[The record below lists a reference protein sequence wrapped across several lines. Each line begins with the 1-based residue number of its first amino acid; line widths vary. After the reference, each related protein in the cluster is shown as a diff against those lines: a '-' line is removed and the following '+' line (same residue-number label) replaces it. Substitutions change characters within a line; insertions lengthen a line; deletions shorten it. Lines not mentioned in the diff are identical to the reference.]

1 MSSTLPPAG
10 TVHVIADDA
19 EALAAAHAFAAEI
32 APGASARD
40 RSGEPPFAELER
52 FAQTG
57 LLAIQV
63 PKAYGGAGVRN
74 ETLAEVYRVI
84 AVADPAI
91 AQVPQNHVQFMD
103 AAKRF
108 TTEAQRARYCAEILA
123 GGRFGNALSERGG
136 VNPLDLRSTIK
147 RDAAGVLRLNG
158 TKYYATGA
166 LTASTIPAI
175 AVDDAGGF
183 TCAFVPRDTP
193 GIEVLQDWTAFG
205 QRATISGSVV
215 FTDVAVDDD
224 WVIEDFPLPASEKTI
239 FHATHQIVHAAIDV
253 GIARAALEDGKRY
266 VRERARPFFETGLA
280 RAADD
285 PFVIQQIGRLTVRVE
300 ACEALL
306 ARAGRL
312 LDEADRLGS
321 EQSIDEARVGV
332 AGAKAFAGEIALQV
346 ANDIFELT
354 GTSAADLSH
363 NLDRHWRNARV
374 HTLHDAN
381 RIKYQY
387 VGNYW
392 LNGVGPAA
400 EALLV

>member
-1 MSSTLPPAG
+1 VSTIPAPG
-10 TVHVIADDA
+10 TVHVIRDDA
-19 EALAAAHAFAAEI
+19 EAIAAAHAFAAEI
-32 APGASARD
+32 APTASDRD

-63 PKAYGGAGVRN
+63 PKQYGGAGVSN
-74 ETLAEVYRVI
+74 ETLVEVYRII

-103 AAKRF
+103 ATKRF
-108 TTEAQRARYCAEILA
+108 TSEAQRARYCAEILA

-136 VNPLDLRSTIK
+136 VTPLDIRSTIK
-147 RDAAGVLRLNG
+147 RDANGVLRLNG
-158 TKYYATGA
+158 TKFYSTGA
-166 LTASTIPAI
+166 LTASTIPAV
-175 AVDDAGGF
+175 AVNDEGTF
-183 TCAFVPRDTP
+183 TCAFIPRDTP
-193 GIEVLQDWTAFG
+193 GVEPKQDWTAFG

-215 FTDVAVDDD
+215 FTDVAVDDE
-224 WVIEDFPLPASEKTI
+224 WVIRDFPMPATEKLT
-239 FHATHQIVHAAIDV
+239 FHATHQAIHVAIDV
-253 GIARAALEDGKRY
+253 GIARAALEDAKRY
-266 VRERARPFFETGLA
+266 VLERARPFFETGLT

-285 PFVIQQIGRLTVRVE
+285 PFVIQQIGRMTVRVE

-306 ARAGRL
+306 AKAARL
-312 LDEADRLGS
+312 LDEAERLGT

-332 AGAKAFAGEIALQV
+332 AGAKAYACEIALEV
-346 ANDIFELT
+346 ATDIFELT
-354 GTSAADLSH
+354 GTSAADRSH

-387 VGNYW
+387 VGNYR
-392 LNGVGPAA
+392 LNGIGPAA